1 MTEFHQLKESQD
13 HTLEPITDFQEPV
26 IDTIAQDAPS
36 PAESPIEAT
45 AEMNAFRY
53 YYASAGQSPQVTLPV
68 AKRLTKRILSP
79 RYLAGSGVIGATLI
93 SGVVM
98 AVSPNHSK
106 PQPLQGGTQSEINQ
120 IPKLNPTQPQIASP
134 EVIPLS
140 RSTSAKSL
148 QNSKKAVSLNSSG
161 VALEQYSAQPSQQAM
176 VQQTIPVPAPPPAF
190 DLPTVAVTVP
200 QSLPKPLPA
209 PPVRPPAQATPL
221 QKSPA
226 ANPSL
231 QTSPSPASPTEV
243 SFTPFPPQTSPPPS
257 PTGVSFTPFPPQ
269 TSPPPASRPDGS
281 LTPTP
286 AIAPT
291 LKPDVPQSAAD
302 ARCVSPIAENASATD
317 PRSLPVQPSL
327 SVPTSET
334 VVTATNS
341 KAQLE
346 KSALVKVAQTIAAQA
361 PSPSDA
367 EKELQTLLEL
377 PKRFPTSAG
386 IAVLPL
392 PCQAAQTAI
401 AKQRVGEFAVL
412 QLSPQDYQK
421 RWKTSSNNPQTM
433 IPTYGFVDYKQQAIV
448 LVQES
453 RS

>member
-13 HTLEPITDFQEPV
+13 HNLEPITDFQEPV
-26 IDTIAQDAPS
+26 MDTIEDTSSQD
-36 PAESPIEAT
+36 PIEAT

-53 YYASAGQSPQVTLPV
+53 YYAGAGQSPHGTSPV
-68 AKRLTKRILSP
+68 AKRSTKKTLSP

-93 SGVVM
+93 SGVVI
-98 AVSPNHSK
+98 AVSPNNYK
-106 PQPLQGGTQSEINQ
+106 PQLPQGITQSKINQ
-120 IPKLNPTQPQIASP
+120 LPKSNPTQPQVAPP
-134 EVIPLS
+134 EVLPLS
-140 RSTSAKSL
+140 RSTPAKSL
-148 QNSKKAVSLNSSG
+148 QNSKKAVPLKSSG
-161 VALEQYSAQPSQQAM
+161 VALEQSSAQQSQQAM

-200 QSLPKPLPA
+200 QSLPKSLPS
-209 PPVRPPAQATPL
+209 PSVRPSVQVTPL
-221 QKSPA
+221 QKSPS
-226 ANPSL
+226 NSL
-231 QTSPSPASPTEV
+231 QTTPPPPSPTEV
-243 SFTPFPPQTSPPPS
+243 SFTPFPPQTPPPS
-257 PTGVSFTPFPPQ
+257 SI
-269 TSPPPASRPDGS
+269 RPDGL

-286 AIAPT
+286 AIVPT
-291 LKPDVPQSAAD
+291 LKPAVPQSTAN
-302 ARCVSPIAENASATD
+302 ARCLSPIAEAETSSATD
-317 PRSLPVQPSL
+317 PRSLPVQTSL
-327 SVPTSET
+327 SVPTPET
-334 VVTATNS
+334 VVAAASS

-361 PSPSDA
+361 PSLPDA

-377 PKRFPTSAG
+377 PQRFPTSAG

-392 PCQAAQTAI
+392 PCQVAQTAI

-412 QLSPQDYQK
+412 KLNPQDYQK

-453 RS
+453 SG